1 MCSHVAI
8 ARCTRWCSNPSR
20 IREVKEQT
28 GFSDVDA
35 SGRSGELVD
44 YLALTAEHVAEIRR
58 SGHETL
64 RLQPGAAVL
73 DVGCGAGEVCV
84 ELVARVGPRGKVAGI
99 DLSQAMVDAARKAA
113 VASGHAIDLRV
124 GSAYA
129 LPFADGEFDAVRCE
143 RVFQH
148 LDDPE
153 RALREI
159 LRVTRSGGRVMVS
172 DPDHGQA
179 GLGVDDPAHRHIYNA
194 IQRQLLQMIVNP
206 HSGTRLRGML
216 VRAGLAEVSLA
227 GFVLELEQPA
237 YVKMFFV
244 SERLAAAVGA
254 GDITDDESRNF
265 LATLEERHRAGTFYG
280 NAVGYSV
287 AGTKV

>member
-1 MCSHVAI
+1 M
-8 ARCTRWCSNPSR
+8 
-20 IREVKEQT
+20 KEQT

-35 SGRSGELVD
+35 SGRSAELVD
-44 YLALTAEHVAEIRR
+44 YLALTAGHVTEIRR
-58 SGHETL
+58 SGYEML
-64 RLQPGAAVL
+64 RLLPGSAVL

-84 ELVARVGPRGKVAGI
+84 ELAACVGRNGKIAGI
-99 DLSQAMVDAARKAA
+99 DLSQTMVDAARKAA
-113 VASGHAIDLRV
+113 LASGHAIDLRV

-159 LRVTRSGGRVMVS
+159 LRVTRSGGRVMVT

-179 GLGVDDPAHRHIYNA
+179 GLGLDDPTHRRVYNA
-194 IQRQLLQMIVNP
+194 IQRQLLDMIVNP

-216 VRAGLAEVSLA
+216 VRAGLVDVSLA

-244 SERLAAAVGA
+244 SERLAKAVAA
-254 GDITDDESRNF
+254 GDITDDESSDF
-265 LATLEERHRAGTFYG
+265 LAALEERHRAGTFYG

>member
-28 GFSDVDA
+28 GFSEVDA
-35 SGRSGELVD
+35 SGR
-44 YLALTAEHVAEIRR
+44 
-58 SGHETL
+58 
-64 RLQPGAAVL
+64 
-73 DVGCGAGEVCV
+73 AG
-84 ELVARVGPRGKVAGI
+84 
-99 DLSQAMVDAARKAA
+99 
-113 VASGHAIDLRV
+113 
-124 GSAYA
+124 
-129 LPFADGEFDAVRCE
+129 
-143 RVFQH
+143 
-148 LDDPE
+148 
-153 RALREI
+153 
-159 LRVTRSGGRVMVS
+159 
-172 DPDHGQA
+172 
-179 GLGVDDPAHRHIYNA
+179 
-194 IQRQLLQMIVNP
+194 
-206 HSGTRLRGML
+206 
-216 VRAGLAEVSLA
+216 VSLA

>member
-1 MCSHVAI
+1 MKESA
-8 ARCTRWCSNPSR
+8 
-20 IREVKEQT
+20 VKEQTVNEQT

-35 SGRSGELVD
+35 SGRVRELVD
-44 YLALTAEHVAEIRR
+44 YLTLTAGHVTEIRR
-58 SGHETL
+58 KGYEML
-64 RLQPGAAVL
+64 RLKPGAAVL

-84 ELVARVGPRGKVAGI
+84 ELAARVGPTGHVAGI
-99 DLSQAMVDAARKAA
+99 DLSAAMVDAARAA
-113 VASGHAIDLRV
+113 ATASGHAIDLRV

-129 LPFADGEFDAVRCE
+129 LPFADGDFDAVRCE

-148 LDDPE
+148 MDDPE
-153 RALREI
+153 AALREI
-159 LRVTRSGGRVMVS
+159 LRVTRSGGRVMVL

-179 GLGVDDPAHRHIYNA
+179 GLGLDEPTHHRVYRA
-194 IQRQLLQMIVNP
+194 IQRQLVQMIVNP

-216 VRAGLAEVSLA
+216 VRAGLVDVSVA

-244 SERLAAAVGA
+244 GERLAKAVAA
-254 GDITDDESRNF
+254 GDITDEESSNF
-265 LATLEERHRAGTFYG
+265 LAALEERHRAGTFYG

-287 AGTKV
+287 AGTKR